1 MPTYSLGSVSSHST
15 TRVSTVPDSL
25 IHPDRLRQLYKAP
38 HQAEFLCL
46 QAEAETLVRQLQLQI
61 QRVKASQE
69 NDRPLETIPS
79 IED

>member
-1 MPTYSLGSVSSHST
+1 MPTCTIGSVST
-15 TRVSTVPDSL
+15 PRFSTVPESL
-25 IHPDRLRQLYKAP
+25 THPDRLRQLYKAP

-69 NDRPLETIPS
+69 NDRLQNDFIP
-79 IED
+79 D